1 MRFRKSIALFLIVLF
16 CTQFSLAQS
25 PTTAPLDPDKE
36 KEKKEKDELIVRML
50 DQAVADAA
58 FLRLPQNKAIVFGMA
73 GDLYWKFDEKRS
85 RDLFRSAAN
94 EMLAYNIESEREKRE
109 STEPNFEFFD
119 PNDPRGQVLPLVA
132 KNDAELAL
140 DMLSQ
145 TRPPALAEALLR
157 ASTPDARSDGNMM
170 SFSPE
175 NQRVRQE
182 IALEQRFALLAADDN
197 PDRAIKIIKDSLSKG
212 VSPMVL
218 QLLQKLHKKDEKKA
232 QELASDV
239 IRRLVDIDLVKK
251 ADELQASLNFLQFMA
266 RSTGTPATQ
275 VPKNKSFAFNDLQ
288 TKDLAN
294 KVASTLLQPSNSAS
308 LMMALSRA
316 LPDLEKLVPDKAA
329 MLRQRLAESQKT
341 LPNEMRNSMRMQRLW
356 DQNSTPEQIL
366 AEIPK
371 IQNEM
376 ERNMAY
382 QSLGSKLSQVTDET
396 RARRL
401 IDQIA
406 DEKVRSRAL
415 EQLEAAKI
423 SRLAGSGKLDE
434 ARKLIHTLTDKKMQ
448 VQKLVGLALSAY
460 KKDSEADADTA
471 KSLMKEARSMINEI
485 PEDEDDLANLMEV
498 VKGYATIE
506 PDVAFRLFEPTIEQ
520 FNDVIHATAILS
532 KYNKRNR
539 SFKKGEMLLRASGNA
554 YDGIPLFRYMNHVQ
568 LLGKADL
575 ARMNQLT
582 DRFQRSDARTLIKLI
597 VVQGMLKDDRKPE
610 AYSPMPFISSN

>member
-1 MRFRKSIALFLIVLF
+1 MRFRKSIAFFLIVLF
-16 CTQFSLAQS
+16 CTQFSLAQNA
-25 PTTAPLDPDKE
+25 TTAPDPEKE
-36 KEKKEKDELIVRML
+36 KEKKEADELIVRML

-94 EMLAYNIESEREKRE
+94 ELLAYNIETEREKRE

-119 PNDPRGQVLPLVA
+119 MNDPRGQILPLVA

-140 DMLSQ
+140 DILSQ
-145 TRPPALAEALLR
+145 TRPAALAEAMLR
-157 ASTPDARSDGNMM
+157 AAAPDARSDGNMM
-170 SFSPE
+170 TFSPE
-175 NQRVRQE
+175 GQKVRQE

-212 VSPMVL
+212 VSNVVL
-218 QLLQKLHKKDEKKA
+218 PLLQKLHKKDEKKA
-232 QELASDV
+232 QELAGEV
-239 IRRLVDIDLVKK
+239 IRKLVDTDLAKK
-251 ADELQASLNFLQFMA
+251 ADDLQVSLGFLQFMA
-266 RSTGTPATQ
+266 RPGGNPATPA
-275 VPKNKSFAFNDLQ
+275 PKSKPFAFSDLQ
-288 TKDLAN
+288 SKDLAN
-294 KVASTLLQPSNSAS
+294 KVASTFLQPSNSVS

-316 LPDLEKLVPDKAA
+316 LPNLEKLVPDKAV
-329 MLRQRLAESQKT
+329 MLRQRLADGQKT
-341 LPNEMRNSMRMQRLW
+341 LPTEMRNSMRMQRLW

-376 ERNMAY
+376 ERNAAY
-382 QSLGSKLSQVTDET
+382 QALGSKISQVTDEA

-401 IDQIA
+401 VDQIS

-434 ARKLIHTLTDKKMQ
+434 ARKMISTLTDKKIQ
-448 VQKLVGLALSAY
+448 VQKLVALALSAY
-460 KKDSEADADTA
+460 KKDSETDADVP
-471 KSLMKEARSMINEI
+471 KSLLKDARSMINET
-485 PEDEDDLANLMEV
+485 PEDEDELANLMEV

-506 PDVAFRLFEPTIEQ
+506 PDMAFRLFEPTIEQ
-520 FNDVIHATAILS
+520 FNDVIQATAILS

-539 SFKKGEMLLRASGNA
+539 AFKKGEMVLRASGNTF
-554 YDGIPLFRYMNHVQ
+554 DGIPLFRYLNHVQ

-575 ARMNQLT
+575 ARMNQLS

-610 AYSPMPFISSN
+610 AYSGNNFFN

>member
-1 MRFRKSIALFLIVLF
+1 MRFRKPITFFLIVLF
-16 CTQFSLAQS
+16 CTQLGIAQA
-25 PTTAPLDPDKE
+25 PTPAPDPDKE
-36 KEKKEKDELIVRML
+36 KEKKDTDELIVRML

-94 EMLAYNIESEREKRE
+94 ELLANNIESEREKRE
-109 STEPNFEFFD
+109 STEPNFEFFEM
-119 PNDPRGQVLPLVA
+119 NDPRGQVLPLVA

-145 TRPPALAEALLR
+145 TRPPALAEAMLK
-157 ASTPDARSDGNMM
+157 ASAPDARSDGNMM
-170 SFSPE
+170 TFSPE
-175 NQRVRQE
+175 NQKVRQE

-212 VSPMVL
+212 VSPVVL

-232 QELASDV
+232 QELAGDV
-239 IRRLVDIDLVKK
+239 IKRLVDTDLAKK

-266 RSTGTPATQ
+266 RSSGTPQAQ
-275 VPKNKSFAFNDLQ
+275 VPKTKPFAFSDLQ

-316 LPDLEKLVPDKAA
+316 LPSLEKLVPDKAA

-382 QSLGSKLSQVTDET
+382 QSLGSKISQVTDET

-401 IDQIA
+401 IDQIS

-415 EQLEAAKI
+415 DQLEAAKI
-423 SRLAGSGKLDE
+423 SRLAGIG
-434 ARKLIHTLTDKKMQ
+434 
-448 VQKLVGLALSAY
+448 
-460 KKDSEADADTA
+460 
-471 KSLMKEARSMINEI
+471 
-485 PEDEDDLANLMEV
+485 
-498 VKGYATIE
+498 
-506 PDVAFRLFEPTIEQ
+506 
-520 FNDVIHATAILS
+520 
-532 KYNKRNR
+532 
-539 SFKKGEMLLRASGNA
+539 
-554 YDGIPLFRYMNHVQ
+554 
-568 LLGKADL
+568 
-575 ARMNQLT
+575 
-582 DRFQRSDARTLIKLI
+582 
-597 VVQGMLKDDRKPE
+597 
-610 AYSPMPFISSN
+610 